1 MKRQDL
7 TGQTFGEWLVL
18 YYVGNGRYHCKC
30 SCGVEKDILR
40 SSLIHGESTS
50 CGHTRLK
57 RDLTGQTF
65 GELTALRHLGYG
77 IWECLCSCGNIIQ
90 VRGFD
95 LEHHNITSCGHNKTK
110 LKDMI
115 GKKYGE
121 WTVLDLS
128 DKKRY
133 LTCKCECGTV
143 KDVAA
148 YSLISG
154 RSTNCGCKR
163 GLDLVGKKFG
173 DLTVIGR
180 DELSGWICKCSCG
193 NITTAGAYHLL
204 RGKRMSCGCKA
215 TEYKRQTML
224 ERYGDTATSRIN
236 NPRDKASIEAC
247 NNKDEMLRH
256 IAYIKN
262 ASGNDKKPRIEEL
275 AASLGINIGPTY
287 RVLRR
292 LDLLDEIQHSV
303 FGRMENEVSD
313 FVESLGAKVDR
324 HRKDL
329 LNGLEIDIYIPD
341 KKIGIEFNGTYW
353 HSEEIKGKT
362 YHLNKTLRAYKN
374 GIHLIHIFEYEWADE
389 QKRRKIL
396 DMLRRMINPSSNTIV
411 YARRTELREVGSSE
425 STEFLEENHLQGSIN
440 SSINYGLYYNNKLVA
455 LMTFGKPRFNKEY
468 QWELHRLA
476 YKNGVVV
483 VGGADRLFKHFI
495 KENNPTSIISYCDI
509 SKFDGH
515 VYPRLGFKATLSDIT
530 EPNYMWVESH
540 TNIALPRYK
549 TMKHKLLAAGLGTPD
564 MTENDIM
571 ENLGFIKVYDC
582 GNLRFTWTPT
592 SLN

>member
-1 MKRQDL
+1 MERQDL

-18 YYVGNGRYHCKC
+18 YYVGNGRYHCRC
-30 SCGVEKDILR
+30 SCGAEKDILR

-77 IWECLCSCGNIIQ
+77 IWECQCSCGNIIQ

-121 WTVLDLS
+121 WTVLGLS

-133 LTCKCECGTV
+133 LTCRCECGTV

-154 RSTNCGCKR
+154 KSTNCGCKNKI
-163 GLDLVGKKFG
+163 DLIGHKFG
-173 DLTVIGR
+173 SWTVIKRIEGSRWLCRCTCGKLKIHTTSNLKAGR
-180 DELSGWICKCSCG
+180 TL
-193 NITTAGAYHLL
+193 
-204 RGKRMSCGCKA
+204 SCGCNT
-215 TEYKRQTML
+215 TEYKRNTML
-224 ERYGDTATSRIN
+224 DRYGDTATSRIN
-236 NPRDKASIEAC
+236 NPRDKASIGAC

-262 ASGNDKKPRIEEL
+262 ASGTDKKPRIEEL
-275 AASLGINIGPTY
+275 AASLGINIGSTY

-292 LDLLDEIQHSV
+292 LDLLDEVQHSV

-313 FVESLGAKVDR
+313 FVESLGVKVDR

-362 YHLNKTLRAYKN
+362 YHLNKTLRAYKK
-374 GIHLIHIFEYEWADE
+374 GIHLIHIFEYEWVDE

-396 DMLRRMINPSSNTIV
+396 DMLRRVINPSSNTIV
-411 YARRTELREVGSSE
+411 YARKTELREVGSSE
-425 STEFLEENHLQGSIN
+425 STEFLEENHLQGSIK

-476 YKNGVVV
+476 YKNGVIV

-495 KENNPTSIISYCDI
+495 KENNPSSIISYCDI

-515 VYPRLGFKATLSDIT
+515 VYPRLGFKVTLSDIT
-530 EPNYMWVESH
+530 EPNYMWVDSH

-571 ENLGFIKVYDC
+571 ESLGYTKVYDC
-582 GNLRFTWTPT
+582 GNLRFTWTRP
-592 SLN
+592 S

>member
-1 MKRQDL
+1 MERQDL
-7 TGQTFGEWLVL
+7 TGKTFGEWLVL
-18 YYVGNGRYHCKC
+18 YYVGNGRYHCRC

-77 IWECLCSCGNIIQ
+77 IWECQCSCGNIIQ

-110 LKDMI
+110 IKDMI

-121 WTVLDLS
+121 WTVLGLS

-133 LTCKCECGTV
+133 LICRCECGTV

-154 RSTNCGCKR
+154 KSTNCGCKR

-313 FVESLGAKVDR
+313 FVESLGVKVDK

-362 YHLNKTLRAYKN
+362 YHLNKTLRAYKK

-411 YARRTELREVGSSE
+411 YARKTELREVGSSE
-425 STEFLEENHLQGSIN
+425 SAEFLEENHLQGSIN
-440 SSINYGLYYNNKLVA
+440 SSINYGLYYNNELVA

-476 YKNGVVV
+476 YKNGVIV

-495 KENNPTSIISYCDI
+495 KENNPSSIISYCDI

-571 ENLGFIKVYDC
+571 ESLGYTKVYDC
-582 GNLRFTWTPT
+582 GNLRFTWTPIT
-592 SLN
+592 

>member
-1 MKRQDL
+1 MERQDL

-18 YYVGNGRYHCKC
+18 YYVGNGRYHCRC

-77 IWECLCSCGNIIQ
+77 IWECQCSCGNIIQ

-95 LEHHNITSCGHNKTK
+95 LEHHNIISCGHNKTK

-121 WTVLDLS
+121 WTVLGLS

-133 LTCKCECGTV
+133 LTCRCECGTV

-154 RSTNCGCKR
+154 KSTNCGCKR
-163 GLDLVGKKFG
+163 GLDLIGKKFG

-193 NITTAGAYHLL
+193 NITTSGAYHLL

-224 ERYGDTATSRIN
+224 ERYGDTATSRVD
-236 NPRDKASIEAC
+236 NPRDTWTIEAC
-247 NNKDEMLRH
+247 NNKENMLEH

-262 ASGNDKKPRIEEL
+262 SSGSNKKPRIEEL
-275 AASLGINIGPTY
+275 AYSLGITIGSTY

-292 LDLLDEIQHSV
+292 LGLLDEVQHSV

-313 FVESLGAKVDR
+313 FVESLGVKVDR

-329 LNGLEIDIYIPD
+329 LNGLEIDIYITD

-353 HSEEIKGKT
+353 HSEEMKGKT
-362 YHLNKTLRAYKN
+362 YHLNKTLRAYKK

-389 QKRRKIL
+389 QKQRKIL
-396 DMLRRMINPSSNTIV
+396 DMLRRMIDPSYNTIV
-411 YARRTELREVGSSE
+411 YARKTELREVGSSE
-425 STEFLEENHLQGSIN
+425 STAFLEENHLQGSIN
-440 SSINYGLYYNNKLVA
+440 SSINYGLYYNNELVA

-483 VGGADRLFKHFI
+483 VGGADKLFKHFI

-540 TNIALPRYK
+540 TNKALPRYK
-549 TMKHKLLAAGLGTPD
+549 TMKHRLLAAGLGTPD

-571 ENLGFIKVYDC
+571 ESLGYTKVYDC
-582 GNLRFTWTPT
+582 GNLRFTWTPIT
-592 SLN
+592 

>member
-1 MKRQDL
+1 MERQDL

-18 YYVGNGRYHCKC
+18 YYVGNGRYHCRC
-30 SCGVEKDILR
+30 SCGAEKDILR

-77 IWECLCSCGNIIQ
+77 IWECQCSCGNIIQ

-121 WTVLDLS
+121 WTVLGLS

-133 LTCKCECGTV
+133 LTCRCECGTV

-154 RSTNCGCKR
+154 KSTNCGCKR

-262 ASGNDKKPRIEEL
+262 ASGTDKKPRIEEL

-292 LDLLDEIQHSV
+292 LDLLDEVQHSV

-313 FVESLGAKVDR
+313 FVESLGVKVDR

-362 YHLNKTLRAYKN
+362 YHLNKTLRAYKK
-374 GIHLIHIFEYEWADE
+374 GIHLIHIFEYEWEDE

-411 YARRTELREVGSSE
+411 YARKTELREVGSSE

-476 YKNGVVV
+476 YKNGVIV
-483 VGGADRLFKHFI
+483 VGGADKLFKHFI
-495 KENNPTSIISYCDI
+495 KENNPSSIISYCDI

-530 EPNYMWVESH
+530 EPNYMWVDSH

-571 ENLGFIKVYDC
+571 ESLGYTKVYDC
-582 GNLRFTWTPT
+582 GNLRFTWARP
-592 SLN
+592 S

>member
-1 MKRQDL
+1 MERQDL
-7 TGQTFGEWLVL
+7 TGKTFGEWLVL
-18 YYVGNGRYHCKC
+18 YYVGNGRYHCRC
-30 SCGVEKDILR
+30 SCGAEKDILR

-77 IWECLCSCGNIIQ
+77 IWECQCSCGNIIQ

-121 WTVLDLS
+121 WTVLGLS

-133 LTCKCECGTV
+133 LTCRCECGTV

-154 RSTNCGCKR
+154 KSTNCGCKNKI
-163 GLDLVGKKFG
+163 DLIGHKFG
-173 DLTVIGR
+173 SWTVIKRIEGSRWLCRCTCGKLKIHTTSNLKAGR
-180 DELSGWICKCSCG
+180 TL
-193 NITTAGAYHLL
+193 
-204 RGKRMSCGCKA
+204 SCGCNT
-215 TEYKRQTML
+215 TEYKRNTML
-224 ERYGDTATSRIN
+224 DRYGDTATSRIN

-247 NNKDEMLRH
+247 NNKDEMLKH

-262 ASGNDKKPRIEEL
+262 ASGTDKKPRIEEL

-292 LDLLDEIQHSV
+292 LDLLDEVQHSV

-362 YHLNKTLRAYKN
+362 YHLNKTLRAYKK
-374 GIHLIHIFEYEWADE
+374 GIHLIHIFEYEWVDE

-411 YARRTELREVGSSE
+411 YARKTELREVGSSE

-476 YKNGVVV
+476 YKNRVIV

-495 KENNPTSIISYCDI
+495 KENNPSSIISYCDI

-515 VYPRLGFKATLSDIT
+515 VYPRLGFKAILSDIT
-530 EPNYMWVESH
+530 EPNYMWVDSH

-571 ENLGFIKVYDC
+571 ESLGYTKVYDC
-582 GNLRFTWTPT
+582 GNLRFTWARP
-592 SLN
+592 S

>member
-1 MKRQDL
+1 MERQDL

-18 YYVGNGRYHCKC
+18 YYVGNGRYHCRC
-30 SCGVEKDILR
+30 SCGAEKDILR

-77 IWECLCSCGNIIQ
+77 IWECQCSCGNIIQ

-121 WTVLDLS
+121 WTVLGLS

-133 LTCKCECGTV
+133 LTCRCECGTV

-154 RSTNCGCKR
+154 KSTNCGCKNKI
-163 GLDLVGKKFG
+163 DLIGHKFG
-173 DLTVIGR
+173 SWTVIKRIEGSRWLCRCTCGKLKIHTTSNLKAGR
-180 DELSGWICKCSCG
+180 TL
-193 NITTAGAYHLL
+193 
-204 RGKRMSCGCKA
+204 SCGCNT
-215 TEYKRQTML
+215 TEYKRNTML
-224 ERYGDTATSRIN
+224 DRYGDTATSRIN
-236 NPRDKASIEAC
+236 NPRDKASIGAC

-262 ASGNDKKPRIEEL
+262 ASGTDKKPRIEEL
-275 AASLGINIGPTY
+275 AASLGINIGSTY

-292 LDLLDEIQHSV
+292 LDLLDEVQHSV

-313 FVESLGAKVDR
+313 FVESLGVKVDR

-353 HSEEIKGKT
+353 HSEEVKGKT
-362 YHLNKTLRAYKN
+362 YHLNKTLRAYKK
-374 GIHLIHIFEYEWADE
+374 GIHLIHIFEYEWVDE

-411 YARRTELREVGSSE
+411 YARKTELREVGSSE
-425 STEFLEENHLQGSIN
+425 STEFLEENHLQGSIK

-476 YKNGVVV
+476 YKNGVIV

-495 KENNPTSIISYCDI
+495 KENNPSSIISYCDI

-515 VYPRLGFKATLSDIT
+515 VYPRLGFKVTLSDIT
-530 EPNYMWVESH
+530 EPNYMWVDSH

-592 SLN
+592 T

>member
-1 MKRQDL
+1 MERQDL

-18 YYVGNGRYHCKC
+18 YYVGNGRYHCRC
-30 SCGVEKDILR
+30 SCGAEKDILR

-77 IWECLCSCGNIIQ
+77 IWECQCSCGNIIQ

-121 WTVLDLS
+121 WTVLGLS

-133 LTCKCECGTV
+133 LTCRCECGTV

-154 RSTNCGCKR
+154 KSTNCGCKNKI
-163 GLDLVGKKFG
+163 DLIGHKFG
-173 DLTVIGR
+173 SWTVIKRIEGSRWLCRCTCGKLKIHTTSNLKAGR
-180 DELSGWICKCSCG
+180 TL
-193 NITTAGAYHLL
+193 
-204 RGKRMSCGCKA
+204 SCGCNT
-215 TEYKRQTML
+215 TEYKRNTML
-224 ERYGDTATSRIN
+224 DRYGDTATSRIN
-236 NPRDKASIEAC
+236 NPRDKASIGAC

-262 ASGNDKKPRIEEL
+262 ASGTDKKPRIEEL
-275 AASLGINIGPTY
+275 AASLGINIGSTY

-292 LDLLDEIQHSV
+292 LDLLDEVQHSV

-313 FVESLGAKVDR
+313 FVESLGVKVDR

-362 YHLNKTLRAYKN
+362 YHLNKTLRAYKK
-374 GIHLIHIFEYEWADE
+374 GIHLIHIFEYEWVDE

-411 YARRTELREVGSSE
+411 YARKTELREVGSSE
-425 STEFLEENHLQGSIN
+425 STEFLEENHLQGSIK

-476 YKNGVVV
+476 YKNGVIV

-495 KENNPTSIISYCDI
+495 KENNPSSIISYCDI

-515 VYPRLGFKATLSDIT
+515 VYPRLGFKVTLSDIT
-530 EPNYMWVESH
+530 EPNYMWVDSH

-571 ENLGFIKVYDC
+571 ESLGYTKVYDC
-582 GNLRFTWTPT
+582 GNLRFTWTRP
-592 SLN
+592 S

>member
-1 MKRQDL
+1 MERQDL

-18 YYVGNGRYHCKC
+18 YYVGNGRYHCRC

-77 IWECLCSCGNIIQ
+77 IWECQCSCGNIIQ

-95 LEHHNITSCGHNKTK
+95 LEHHNIISCGHNKTK

-121 WTVLDLS
+121 WTVLGLS

-133 LTCKCECGTV
+133 LTCRCECGTV

-154 RSTNCGCKR
+154 KSTNCGCKR
-163 GLDLVGKKFG
+163 GLDLIGKKFG

-193 NITTAGAYHLL
+193 NITTSGAYHLL

-224 ERYGDTATSRIN
+224 ERYGDTATSRVD
-236 NPRDKASIEAC
+236 NPRDTWTIEAC
-247 NNKDEMLRH
+247 NNKENMLEH

-262 ASGNDKKPRIEEL
+262 SSGSNKKPRIEEL
-275 AASLGINIGPTY
+275 AYSLGITIGSTY

-292 LDLLDEIQHSV
+292 LGLLDEVQHSV

-313 FVESLGAKVDR
+313 FVESLGVKVDR

-329 LNGLEIDIYIPD
+329 LNGLEIDIYITD

-353 HSEEIKGKT
+353 HSEEMKGKT
-362 YHLNKTLRAYKN
+362 YHLNKTLRAYKK

-389 QKRRKIL
+389 QKQRKIL
-396 DMLRRMINPSSNTIV
+396 DMLRRMIDPSSNTIV
-411 YARRTELREVGSSE
+411 YARKTELREVGSSE
-425 STEFLEENHLQGSIN
+425 STAFLEENHLQGSIN
-440 SSINYGLYYNNKLVA
+440 SSINYGLYYNNELVA

-483 VGGADRLFKHFI
+483 VGGADKLFKHFI

-540 TNIALPRYK
+540 TNKALPRYK
-549 TMKHKLLAAGLGTPD
+549 TMKHRLLAAGLGTPD

-571 ENLGFIKVYDC
+571 ESLGYTKVYDC
-582 GNLRFTWTPT
+582 GNLRFTWTPIT
-592 SLN
+592 

>member
-1 MKRQDL
+1 MERQDL

-18 YYVGNGRYHCKC
+18 YYVGNGRYHCRC

-77 IWECLCSCGNIIQ
+77 IWECQCSCGNIIQ

-95 LEHHNITSCGHNKTK
+95 LEHHNIISCGHNKTK

-121 WTVLDLS
+121 WTVLGLS

-133 LTCKCECGTV
+133 LTCRCECGTV

-154 RSTNCGCKR
+154 GSTNCGCKNKI
-163 GLDLVGKKFG
+163 DLIGHKFG
-173 DLTVIGR
+173 SWTVIKRIEGSRWLCRCTCGKLKIHTTSNLKAGR
-180 DELSGWICKCSCG
+180 TL
-193 NITTAGAYHLL
+193 
-204 RGKRMSCGCKA
+204 SCGCNT
-215 TEYKRQTML
+215 TEYKRSTML
-224 ERYGDTATSRIN
+224 DRYGDTATSRIN

-247 NNKDEMLRH
+247 NNKDEMLKH

-262 ASGNDKKPRIEEL
+262 ASGTDKKPRIEEL

-292 LDLLDEIQHSV
+292 LDLLDEVQHSV

-313 FVESLGAKVDR
+313 FVERLGAKVDR

-362 YHLNKTLRAYKN
+362 YHLNKTLRAYKK
-374 GIHLIHIFEYEWADE
+374 GIHLIHIFEYEWVDE

-396 DMLRRMINPSSNTIV
+396 DMLRRMINPSSNIIV
-411 YARRTELREVGSSE
+411 YARKTELREVGSSE

-483 VGGADRLFKHFI
+483 VGGADKLFKHFI

-571 ENLGFIKVYDC
+571 ESLGYTKIYDC
-582 GNLRFTWTPT
+582 GNLRFTWARP
-592 SLN
+592 S

>member
-1 MKRQDL
+1 MERQDL

-18 YYVGNGRYHCKC
+18 YYVGNGRYHCRC

-77 IWECLCSCGNIIQ
+77 IWECQCSCGNIIQ

-121 WTVLDLS
+121 WTVLGLS

-133 LTCKCECGTV
+133 LTCRCECGTV

-154 RSTNCGCKR
+154 KSTNCGCKR

-262 ASGNDKKPRIEEL
+262 ASGTDKKPRIEEL

-292 LDLLDEIQHSV
+292 LDLLDEVQHSV

-313 FVESLGAKVDR
+313 FVESLGVKVDR

-362 YHLNKTLRAYKN
+362 YHLNKTLRAYKK
-374 GIHLIHIFEYEWADE
+374 GIHLIHIFEYEWEDE

-411 YARRTELREVGSSE
+411 YARKTELREVGSSE

-476 YKNGVVV
+476 YKNGVIV
-483 VGGADRLFKHFI
+483 VGGADKLFKHFI
-495 KENNPTSIISYCDI
+495 KENNPSSIISYCDI

-530 EPNYMWVESH
+530 EPNYMWVDSH

-571 ENLGFIKVYDC
+571 ESLGYTKVYDC
-582 GNLRFTWTPT
+582 GNLRFTWARP
-592 SLN
+592 S

>member
-1 MKRQDL
+1 MERQDL

-18 YYVGNGRYHCKC
+18 YYVGNGRYHCRC
-30 SCGVEKDILR
+30 SCGAEKDILR

-121 WTVLDLS
+121 WTVLGLS

-133 LTCKCECGTV
+133 LTCRCECGTV

-154 RSTNCGCKR
+154 KSTNCGCKNKI
-163 GLDLVGKKFG
+163 DLIGHKFG
-173 DLTVIGR
+173 SWTVIKRIEGSRWLCRCTCGKLKIHTTSNLKAGR
-180 DELSGWICKCSCG
+180 TL
-193 NITTAGAYHLL
+193 
-204 RGKRMSCGCKA
+204 SCGCNT
-215 TEYKRQTML
+215 TEYKRNTML
-224 ERYGDTATSRIN
+224 DRYGDTATSRIN
-236 NPRDKASIEAC
+236 NPRDKASIGAC

-262 ASGNDKKPRIEEL
+262 ASGTDKKPRIEEL
-275 AASLGINIGPTY
+275 AASLGINIGSTY

-292 LDLLDEIQHSV
+292 LDILDEVQHSV

-313 FVESLGAKVDR
+313 FVESLGVKVDR

-362 YHLNKTLRAYKN
+362 YHLNKTLRAYKK

-411 YARRTELREVGSSE
+411 YARKTELREVGSSE

-440 SSINYGLYYNNKLVA
+440 SSINYGLYYNNELVA

-476 YKNGVVV
+476 YKNGVIV
-483 VGGADRLFKHFI
+483 VGGADKLFKHFI
-495 KENNPTSIISYCDI
+495 KENNPSSIISYCDI

-571 ENLGFIKVYDC
+571 ESLGYTKVYDC
-582 GNLRFTWTPT
+582 GNLRFTWTRP
-592 SLN
+592 S

>member
-1 MKRQDL
+1 MERQDL

-18 YYVGNGRYHCKC
+18 YYVGNGRYHCRC

-77 IWECLCSCGNIIQ
+77 IWECQCSCGNIIQ

-121 WTVLDLS
+121 WTVLGLS

-133 LTCKCECGTV
+133 LICRCECGTV

-154 RSTNCGCKR
+154 KSTNCGCKNKI
-163 GLDLVGKKFG
+163 DLIGHKFG
-173 DLTVIGR
+173 SWTVIKRIEGSRWLCRCTCGKLKIHTTSNLKAGR
-180 DELSGWICKCSCG
+180 TL
-193 NITTAGAYHLL
+193 
-204 RGKRMSCGCKA
+204 SCGCNT
-215 TEYKRQTML
+215 TEYKRNTML
-224 ERYGDTATSRIN
+224 DRYGDTATSRIN
-236 NPRDKASIEAC
+236 NPRDKASIGAC

-262 ASGNDKKPRIEEL
+262 ASGTDKKPRIEEL
-275 AASLGINIGPTY
+275 AASLGINIGSTY

-292 LDLLDEIQHSV
+292 LDLLDEVQHSV

-313 FVESLGAKVDR
+313 FVESLGVKVDR

-362 YHLNKTLRAYKN
+362 YHLNKTLRAYKK
-374 GIHLIHIFEYEWADE
+374 GIHLIHIFEYEWEDE

-411 YARRTELREVGSSE
+411 YARKTELREVGSSE
-425 STEFLEENHLQGSIN
+425 SAEFLEENHLQGSIN

-476 YKNGVVV
+476 YKNGVIV
-483 VGGADRLFKHFI
+483 VGGADKLFKHFI
-495 KENNPTSIISYCDI
+495 KENNPSSIISYCDI

-515 VYPRLGFKATLSDIT
+515 VYPRLEFKATLSDIT
-530 EPNYMWVESH
+530 EPNYMWVDSH

-571 ENLGFIKVYDC
+571 ESLGYTKVYDC
-582 GNLRFTWTPT
+582 GNLRFTWARP
-592 SLN
+592 S

>member
-1 MKRQDL
+1 MERQDL

-18 YYVGNGRYHCKC
+18 YYVGNGRYHCRC

-77 IWECLCSCGNIIQ
+77 IWECQCSCGNIIQ

-95 LEHHNITSCGHNKTK
+95 LEHHNIISCGHNKTK

-121 WTVLDLS
+121 WTVLGLS

-133 LTCKCECGTV
+133 LTCRCECGTV

-154 RSTNCGCKR
+154 GSTNCGCKNKI
-163 GLDLVGKKFG
+163 DLIGHKFG
-173 DLTVIGR
+173 SWTVIKRIEGSRWLCRCTCGKLKIHTTSNLKAGR
-180 DELSGWICKCSCG
+180 TL
-193 NITTAGAYHLL
+193 
-204 RGKRMSCGCKA
+204 SCGCNT
-215 TEYKRQTML
+215 TEYKRSTML
-224 ERYGDTATSRIN
+224 DRYGDTATSRIN

-247 NNKDEMLRH
+247 NNKDEMLKH

-262 ASGNDKKPRIEEL
+262 ASGTDKKPRIEEL

-292 LDLLDEIQHSV
+292 LDLLDEVQHSV

-313 FVESLGAKVDR
+313 FVERLGAKVDR

-362 YHLNKTLRAYKN
+362 YHLNKTLRAYKK
-374 GIHLIHIFEYEWADE
+374 GIHLIHIFEYEWVDE

-396 DMLRRMINPSSNTIV
+396 DMLRRMINPSSNIIV
-411 YARRTELREVGSSE
+411 YARKTELREVGSSE

-483 VGGADRLFKHFI
+483 VGGADKLFKHFI

-571 ENLGFIKVYDC
+571 ESLGYTKIYDC
-582 GNLRFTWTPT
+582 GNLRFTWTRP
-592 SLN
+592 S

>member
-1 MKRQDL
+1 MERQDL

-77 IWECLCSCGNIIQ
+77 IWECQCSCGNIIQ

-95 LEHHNITSCGHNKTK
+95 LEHHNIISCGHNKTK

-121 WTVLDLS
+121 WTVLGLS

-133 LTCKCECGTV
+133 LTCRCECGTV

-154 RSTNCGCKR
+154 KSTNCGCKNKI
-163 GLDLVGKKFG
+163 DLIGHKFG
-173 DLTVIGR
+173 SWTVIKRIEGSRWLCRCTCGKLKIHTTSNLKAGR
-180 DELSGWICKCSCG
+180 TL
-193 NITTAGAYHLL
+193 
-204 RGKRMSCGCKA
+204 SCGCNT
-215 TEYKRQTML
+215 TEYKRNTML
-224 ERYGDTATSRIN
+224 DRYGDTATSRIN
-236 NPRDKASIEAC
+236 NPRDKASIGAC

-262 ASGNDKKPRIEEL
+262 ASGTDKKPRIEEL
-275 AASLGINIGPTY
+275 AASLGINIGSTY

-292 LDLLDEIQHSV
+292 LDLLDEVQHSV

-313 FVESLGAKVDR
+313 FVESLGVKVDR

-353 HSEEIKGKT
+353 HSEEVKGKT
-362 YHLNKTLRAYKN
+362 YHLNKTLRAYKK

-411 YARRTELREVGSSE
+411 YARKTELREVGSSE
-425 STEFLEENHLQGSIN
+425 SAEFLEENHLQGSIN

-476 YKNGVVV
+476 YKNGVIV
-483 VGGADRLFKHFI
+483 VGGADKLFKHFI
-495 KENNPTSIISYCDI
+495 KENNPSSIISYCDI
-509 SKFDGH
+509 SKFNGH

-571 ENLGFIKVYDC
+571 ESLGYTKVYDC
-582 GNLRFTWTPT
+582 GNLRFTWARP
-592 SLN
+592 S

>member
-18 YYVGNGRYHCKC
+18 YYVGNGRYHCRC
-30 SCGVEKDILR
+30 SCGAEKDVLR

-77 IWECLCSCGNIIQ
+77 IWECQCSCGNIIQ

-95 LEHHNITSCGHNKTK
+95 LEHHNIVSCGHNKIK
-110 LKDMI
+110 IEQLI
-115 GKKYGE
+115 GKQFGS
-121 WTVLDLS
+121 WTVLGLS
-128 DKKRY
+128 GKPRY
-133 LTCKCECGTV
+133 VTCRCECGTV
-143 KDVAA
+143 RNVEA
-148 YSLISG
+148 YSLTSG
-154 RSTNCGCKR
+154 ASTNCGCKR
-163 GLDLVGKKFG
+163 ELDLIGRKFG

-180 DELSGWICKCSCG
+180 DNKSGWLCRCSCG
-193 NITTAGAYHLL
+193 NITTSGAYHLL
-204 RGKRMSCGCKA
+204 RGKRVSCGCKA
-215 TEYKRQTML
+215 TEYKRNTML
-224 ERYGDTATSRIN
+224 DRYGDTATSRIN

-396 DMLRRMINPSSNTIV
+396 DMLRRMIKPSYNTIV
-411 YARRTELREVGSSE
+411 YARKTELREVGSSE

-571 ENLGFIKVYDC
+571 ESLGYTKVYDC
-582 GNLRFTWTPT
+582 GNLRFTWARP
-592 SLN
+592 S

>member
-1 MKRQDL
+1 MERQDL
-7 TGQTFGEWLVL
+7 TGKTFGEWLVL
-18 YYVGNGRYHCKC
+18 YYVGNGRYHCRC
-30 SCGVEKDILR
+30 SCGAEKDILR

-77 IWECLCSCGNIIQ
+77 IWECQCSCGNIIQ

-95 LEHHNITSCGHNKTK
+95 LEHHNIISCGHNKTK

-121 WTVLDLS
+121 WTVLGLS

-133 LTCKCECGTV
+133 LTCRCECGTV

-154 RSTNCGCKR
+154 KSTNCGCKNKI
-163 GLDLVGKKFG
+163 DLIGYKFG
-173 DLTVIGR
+173 SWTVIKRIEGSRWLCRCTCGKLKIHTTSNLKAGR
-180 DELSGWICKCSCG
+180 TL
-193 NITTAGAYHLL
+193 
-204 RGKRMSCGCKA
+204 SCGCNT
-215 TEYKRQTML
+215 TEYKRNTML
-224 ERYGDTATSRIN
+224 DRYGDTATSRIN
-236 NPRDKASIEAC
+236 NPRDKTSIGAC

-262 ASGNDKKPRIEEL
+262 ASGTDKKPRIEEL
-275 AASLGINIGPTY
+275 AASLGINIGSTY

-292 LDLLDEIQHSV
+292 LDILDEVQHLV

-329 LNGLEIDIYIPD
+329 LNGLEIGIYIPD

-362 YHLNKTLRAYKN
+362 YHLNKTLRAYKK
-374 GIHLIHIFEYEWADE
+374 GIHLIHIFEYEWVDE

-396 DMLRRMINPSSNTIV
+396 DMLRRMINPSSNIIV
-411 YARRTELREVGSSE
+411 YARKTELREVSSSE

-530 EPNYMWVESH
+530 EPNYMWVDSH

-571 ENLGFIKVYDC
+571 ESLGYTKVYDC
-582 GNLRFTWTPT
+582 GNLRFTWTRP
-592 SLN
+592 S

>member
-1 MKRQDL
+1 MERQDL
-7 TGQTFGEWLVL
+7 TGKTFGEWLVL
-18 YYVGNGRYHCKC
+18 YYVGNGRYHCRC

-121 WTVLDLS
+121 WTVLGLS

-133 LTCKCECGTV
+133 LTCRCECGTV

-154 RSTNCGCKR
+154 RSTNCGCKNKI
-163 GLDLVGKKFG
+163 DLIGHKFG
-173 DLTVIGR
+173 SWTVIKRIEGSRWLCRCTCGKLKIHTTSNLKAGR
-180 DELSGWICKCSCG
+180 TL
-193 NITTAGAYHLL
+193 
-204 RGKRMSCGCKA
+204 SCGCNT
-215 TEYKRQTML
+215 TEYKRNTML
-224 ERYGDTATSRIN
+224 DRYGDTATSRIN
-236 NPRDKASIEAC
+236 NPRDKASIGAC

-262 ASGNDKKPRIEEL
+262 ASGTDKKPRIEEL
-275 AASLGINIGPTY
+275 AASLGINIGSTY

-292 LDLLDEIQHSV
+292 LDLLDEVQHSV

-313 FVESLGAKVDR
+313 FVESLGVKVDR

-362 YHLNKTLRAYKN
+362 YHLNKTLRAYKK

-396 DMLRRMINPSSNTIV
+396 DMLRRMINPSSNIIV
-411 YARRTELREVGSSE
+411 YARKTELREVGSSE

-476 YKNGVVV
+476 YKNGVIV
-483 VGGADRLFKHFI
+483 VGGADKLFKHFI

-571 ENLGFIKVYDC
+571 ESLGYTKVYDC
-582 GNLRFTWTPT
+582 GNLRFTWTRP
-592 SLN
+592 S